1 MATIAVVDDTA
12 DDRELFKVFFA
23 SEHSTITFD
32 SGAAFLE
39 GHRNGVF
46 DLVLLDLVMPEV
58 DGYEVYAEIRQRG
71 DDVPVVALTAGAYPS
86 DRERALKAGLTNF
99 VVKPVVDFEQFG
111 NYINQ
116 LLRK

>member
-23 SEHSTITFD
+23 GEHNAITFD
-32 SGAAFLE
+32 SGAAFLDS
-39 GHRNGVF
+39 HRTGVF

-71 DDVPVVALTAGAYPS
+71 DHVPVVALSAGAYPS

-99 VVKPVVDFEQFG
+99 VAKPVVDLEQFR

>member
-1 MATIAVVDDTA
+1 MATIAVVDDTP

-23 SEHSTITFD
+23 TEHNTITFD
-32 SGAAFLE
+32 GGAAFLA
-39 GHRNGVF
+39 GHHPGLY

-71 DDVPVVALTAGAYPS
+71 DNVPVVALSAGAYQR
-86 DRERALKAGLTNF
+86 DRERAMEAGLTNF
-99 VVKPVVDFEQFG
+99 VAKPVVDLEQFRH
-111 NYINQ
+111 YINQ

>member
-23 SEHSTITFD
+23 GEHNTITFD
-32 SGAAFLE
+32 SGAAFLDS
-39 GHRNGVF
+39 HRTGVF

-71 DDVPVVALTAGAYPS
+71 DHVPVVALSAGAYAS

-99 VVKPVVDFEQFG
+99 VAKPVVDLEQFR